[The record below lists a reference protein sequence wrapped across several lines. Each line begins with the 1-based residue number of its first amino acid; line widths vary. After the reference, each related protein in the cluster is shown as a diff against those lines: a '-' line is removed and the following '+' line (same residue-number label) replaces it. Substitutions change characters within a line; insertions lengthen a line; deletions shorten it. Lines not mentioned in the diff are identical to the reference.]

1 MSDSFW
7 LAVTAIGTAAMAIA
21 VIVTA
26 FYAGSTLK
34 GAKNDSRERTRPIIA
49 ADLRREPLSHGAIL
63 LVLKNLGAS
72 VAKDVTVTFD
82 RETPEDIGALPASD
96 LWKWI
101 FERYS
106 KTITTWAPGWT
117 ISNVI
122 RVGEDPLLPVA
133 VTVAYAGP
141 DGTKSL

>member
-1 MSDSFW
+1 M
-7 LAVTAIGTAAMAIA
+7 
-21 VIVTA
+21 
-26 FYAGSTLK
+26 
-34 GAKNDSRERTRPIIA
+34 
-49 ADLRREPLSHGAIL
+49 
-63 LVLKNLGAS
+63 LKNLGAS

-141 DGTKSL
+141 DGTKYHDVFDLHPDHVLKETSVTPTKEKDATKIEQQKVSALQALVRTVNSL